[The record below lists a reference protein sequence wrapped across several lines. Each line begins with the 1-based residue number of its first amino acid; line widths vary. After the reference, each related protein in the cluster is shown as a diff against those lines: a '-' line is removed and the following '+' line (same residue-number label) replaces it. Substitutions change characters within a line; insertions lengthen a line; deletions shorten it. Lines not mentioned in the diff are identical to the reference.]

1 MENFNLNFLT
11 PTKEYVKPNLSEV
24 DYDINLLPLLSKKI
38 LLPIFRAVHEENIDE
53 IKKYVEGKYMETNIK
68 RQTPLMFAVK
78 LNKIEIAKLLL
89 FEVGQIDSIG
99 KTALDYAKEIKNEKM
114 IELLE
119 KYELED

>member
-24 DYDINLLPLLSKKI
+24 DYDINLLHLLSKKI
-38 LLPIFRAVHEENIDE
+38 LLPIFRAVYEENIDE

-68 RQTPLMFAVK
+68 RQTPLMFAIK

-99 KTALDYAKEIKNEKM
+99 KTALDYAKEIKNKEM

>member
-11 PTKEYVKPNLSEV
+11 PKKEYVKPNFSEA
-24 DYDINLLPLLSKKI
+24 DYDINLLPSLSKKI
-38 LLPIFRAVHEENIDE
+38 LLPIFRAVYEENIDE

-89 FEVGQIDSIG
+89 FETGQIDSIG
-99 KTALDYAKEIKNEKM
+99 KTALDYAKENENEKM

>member
-11 PTKEYVKPNLSEV
+11 PKKEYVKPNFSEV
-24 DYDINLLPLLSKKI
+24 DYDINLLPSLSKKI
-38 LLPIFRAVHEENIDE
+38 LLPIFRAVYEENTNE

-89 FEVGQIDSIG
+89 FETGQIDSIG
-99 KTALDYAKEIKNEKM
+99 KTALDYAKENKNEKM

>member
-38 LLPIFRAVHEENIDE
+38 LLPIFRAVYEENIDE

-78 LNKIEIAKLLL
+78 LNKIEIVKLLL

-114 IELLE
+114 IKLLE

>member
-11 PTKEYVKPNLSEV
+11 PTKKYVKPNLSEV

-38 LLPIFRAVHEENIDE
+38 LLPIFRAVYEENTDE
-53 IKKYVEGKYMETNIK
+53 IKKYVGGKYMETNIK